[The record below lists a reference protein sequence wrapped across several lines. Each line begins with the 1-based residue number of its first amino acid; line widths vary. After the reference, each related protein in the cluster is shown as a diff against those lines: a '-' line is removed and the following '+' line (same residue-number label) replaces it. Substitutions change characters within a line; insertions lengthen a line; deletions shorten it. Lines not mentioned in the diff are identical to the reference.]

1 MPSEPLISESTTKPW
16 FHDYESLLNDLRH
29 CHWEDY
35 TDQAFNEIA
44 LDLKRTC
51 ERYGHIDYTIF
62 PPTFRWHLCSSRLS
76 QGKFDNWDGWE
87 YRSNW
92 SITFQGWNGFSLK
105 IPKWNGKPAK
115 RLIIASEQGIGDEI
129 CYASAIPELM
139 VRLGPKVLELQC
151 HPRLIPVFERSFG
164 ITCTPRRVL
173 SEITEGDAVVALADL
188 FMIYRRD
195 KSHFPKKP
203 FIKVDHAKRN
213 KWLKILS
220 EFPKPWVGLAWK
232 SRHGE
237 ISLEKLKTAIYD
249 THDGPTGT
257 LFNLQYG
264 KVSAELTEVF
274 ANPLEDLD
282 DHLALVSCMDKVV
295 TVTQTLAHEAGCLG
309 IPCDVIKPA
318 KGTGKVNCH
327 LWYYGIGQSPH
338 EHMIYG
344 SVNVWESFEDWKNK

>member
-1 MPSEPLISESTTKPW
+1 MTAKALAREV
-16 FHDYESLLNDLRH
+16 ESLLTDLRC

-35 TDQAFNEIA
+35 TDKAFDEIA
-44 LDLKRTC
+44 QDLRRTVQNC
-51 ERYGHIDYTIF
+51 GHIDYTMF

-105 IPKWNGKPAK
+105 IPKWNGKPVGK
-115 RLIIASEQGIGDEI
+115 LIIASEQGIGDEI
-129 CYASAIPELM
+129 CYASAIPELI
-139 VRLGPKVLELQC
+139 VRLGPQALELQC
-151 HPRLIPVFERSFG
+151 HPRLIPIFERSFG

-173 SEITEGDAVVALADL
+173 SDITEGEAVVALADL

-195 KSHFPKKP
+195 KVHFPKKP
-203 FIKVDHAKRN
+203 FIKVDPVKRD
-213 KWLKILS
+213 KWLQILS
-220 EFPKPWVGLAWK
+220 EIPRPWIGFAWK

-237 ISLEKLKTAIYD
+237 IPEDDFLRALGASDYSDALNK
-249 THDGPTGT
+249 GM
-257 LFNLQYG
+257 FNMQYG
-264 KVSAELTEVF
+264 SIGCTGD
-274 ANPLEDLD
+274 PLEDMD

-309 IPCDVIKPA
+309 VPCDAIKPP
-318 KGTGKVNCH
+318 KGTGETNAQ

-338 EHMIYG
+338 PHMVYG
-344 SVNVWESFEDWKNK
+344 NMRVYESLEEYGQL